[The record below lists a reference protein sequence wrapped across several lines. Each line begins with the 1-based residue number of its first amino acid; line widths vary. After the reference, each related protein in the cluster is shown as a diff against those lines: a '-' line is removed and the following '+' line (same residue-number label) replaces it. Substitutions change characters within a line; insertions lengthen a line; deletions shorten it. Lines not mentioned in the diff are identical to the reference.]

1 MQRTATATTKGDEI
15 LRIEAKWRDRWEA
28 DRAAFVDTAKPAGDG
43 TYLLVMLPYPS
54 GDRLHVGHARTYFLT
69 DGLHRFLRQ
78 TGVTVFCP
86 MGWDAFGLPA
96 ENYAIQKGIHPR
108 TSTLANIAAMKE
120 QFRSWGVLYDWTKEV
135 TTCEPEYYRWNQW
148 FFLKLLEKGLAVRR
162 KSAVNWCPSC
172 ETVLANEQAEGG
184 VCERCGTAVVPRELE
199 QWFLKITDYADSLLD
214 GLDTLGKWPEKV
226 VTMQRNW
233 IGRSTGADLDFA
245 IPSLNE
251 SVRVFTT
258 RPDTVFGATAL
269 ILAPEHA
276 LVPRLLEGNPKR
288 PELETWVASVRS
300 QERIV
305 REAEGAEKDGRD
317 TGRTAI
323 NPFTGQQVPVWL
335 ANFVIAAYGTGALMA
350 VPAHDTRDFEFA
362 KKYGIPI
369 VKVIEPE
376 REDKREEF
384 LRKNEGTEDSLRR
397 EEGEAAARGCAA
409 ASAGAG
415 APPLARD
422 HSKKSS
428 SDGAAAPTECY
439 TGEGRL
445 VASGPFSGK
454 SSSSA
459 RELIAAEAARRGIG
473 GPRVRYRLRD
483 WLISRQR
490 YWGTPIPMIRCEKD
504 GWVPVPEQDLPVV
517 LPPDAPFT
525 GKGGNPLEK
534 VAAFVQTT
542 CPSCGGPA
550 RRETDTMDTFVDSS
564 WYFLRYIDPKNAAA
578 PFDPA
583 LVKEWAPVDQYIG
596 GIEHAILHLL
606 YARFFTR
613 ILKDLGLV
621 TFEEPFSALFN
632 QGMITRLS
640 PTGRVEKM
648 SKSRGNSVSLDAL
661 IAEKGA
667 DAVRAFVLFLGPP
680 EKDAEWSD
688 EGISGPE
695 RFLWRVRSTVD
706 RFLAT
711 GADPLALPAKA
722 DTPAAR
728 ARHMAIKKVTEDFR
742 AFSFHTAVAHLMEF
756 LNGATVLANDAGADA
771 GETAAT
777 LRTLVTLL
785 HPIAPHLSEELNERM
800 GGKES
805 LLASEWPS
813 FDPALAVQEVASI
826 AVQVSGKVRAEIKL
840 LRGSSE
846 KEALAAAQ
854 AEAALSR
861 WLDGKQIVKTIW
873 VQDRL
878 LNIVVR

>member
-1 MQRTATATTKGDEI
+1 MSTSAVPSRGDEI
-15 LRIEAKWRDRWEA
+15 RRIETKWRERWER
-28 DRAAFVDTAKPAGDG
+28 DRAAFVDTGKPAGDG

-69 DGLHRFLRQ
+69 DALHRYLRQ
-78 TGVTVFCP
+78 RGRTIFCP

-120 QFRSWGVLYDWTKEV
+120 QFRAWGVLYDWTKEV
-135 TTCEPEYYRWNQW
+135 TTCEPAYYRWNQW
-148 FFLKLLEKGLAVRR
+148 FFLRLLEKGLAVRR

-184 VCERCGTAVVPRELE
+184 VCERCGTPVVPRELE
-199 QWFLKITDYADSLLD
+199 QWFLKITDYAESLLA

-233 IGRSTGADLDFA
+233 IGKSTGADLDFA
-245 IPSLNE
+245 IPALGE

-276 LVPRLLEGNPKR
+276 LVPRLIANHPQKS
-288 PELETWVASVRS
+288 ELQAWVKSVRD
-300 QERIV
+300 QERIA

-317 TGRTAI
+317 TGVRAV
-323 NPFTGQQVPVWL
+323 NPFTGQEIPVWL
-335 ANFVIAAYGTGALMA
+335 ANFVIADYGTGALMA

-369 VKVIEPE
+369 VRVIEE
-376 REDKREEF
+376 EKKEEKKEDF
-384 LRKNEGTEDSLRR
+384 LRR
-397 EEGEAAARGCAA
+397 EEG
-409 ASAGAG
+409 AGAT
-415 APPLARD
+415 PERD
-422 HSKKSS
+422 HPKKSPS
-428 SDGAAAPTECY
+428 GDAALGGLPY
-439 TGEGRL
+439 TGEGWL
-445 VASGPFSGK
+445 VASGTFSENP
-454 SSSSA
+454 SSTA
-459 RELIAAEAARRGIG
+459 RELIAQDAASRGIG
-473 GPRVRYRLRD
+473 GPRIRYRLRD

-490 YWGTPIPMIRCEKD
+490 YWGTPIPMVRCPVD
-504 GWVPVPEQDLPVV
+504 GWVPVPEKDLPVV

-534 VAAFVQTT
+534 VASFVNTS
-542 CPSCGGPA
+542 CPKCGGPA
-550 RRETDTMDTFVDSS
+550 RRETDTMDTFMDSS
-564 WYFLRYIDPKNAAA
+564 WYYLRYLDPANDEA
-578 PFDPA
+578 PFDVA
-583 LVKEWAPVDQYIG
+583 RAAEWAPVDQYIG

-606 YARFFTR
+606 YARFFAR
-613 ILKDLGLV
+613 VMKDLGLV

-632 QGMITRLS
+632 QGMITRVS

-648 SKSRGNSVSLDAL
+648 SKSRGNAVSLDPL

-695 RFLWRVRSTVD
+695 RFLGRVRTAVE
-706 RFLAT
+706 RFVAS
-711 GADPLALPAKA
+711 GADPRREPAGA

-728 ARHMAIKKVTEDFR
+728 VRHMAVKKVTQDFD

-756 LNGATVLANDAGADA
+756 GTHAAGLVGDPKADP
-771 GETAAT
+771 GETATT
-777 LRTLVTLL
+777 LRTLVALL
-785 HPIAPHLSEELNERM
+785 HPIAPHLSEELNEKL
-800 GGKES
+800 GGTKS
-805 LLASEWPS
+805 LLVSGWPA
-813 FDPALAVQEVASI
+813 FDPKLAVDEIASV
-826 AVQVSGKVRAEIKL
+826 AVQVSGKVRGELKVR
-840 LRGSSE
+840 RGSSE
-846 KEALAAAQ
+846 KEVVEAAA
-854 AEAALSR
+854 AEPVVAR
-861 WLDGKQIVKTIW
+861 WLEGKQIVKTIW

-878 LNIVVR
+878 LNLVVK

>member
-1 MQRTATATTKGDEI
+1 MTTTTAGTSRSDEI
-15 LRIEAKWRDRWEA
+15 RRIETKWRERWER

-69 DGLHRFLRQ
+69 DALYRYLRQ
-78 TGVTVFCP
+78 RGRTILCP

-120 QFRSWGVLYDWTKEV
+120 QFHSWGVLYDWTKEV
-135 TTCEPEYYRWNQW
+135 TTCEPAFYRWNQW
-148 FFLKLLEKGLAVRR
+148 FFLKLLEKGLATRK

-184 VCERCGTAVVPRELE
+184 VCDRCGTPVVQRELE
-199 QWFLKITDYADSLLD
+199 QWFLKITDYAESLLS
-214 GLDTLGKWPEKV
+214 GLDTLGRWPEKV

-233 IGRSTGADLDFA
+233 IGKSVGADLDFA
-245 IPSLNE
+245 IPALGE

-276 LVPRLLEGNPKR
+276 LVPLLLASHPQKA
-288 PELETWVASVRS
+288 ELQAWVKSVRD
-300 QERIV
+300 QERIA

-317 TGRTAI
+317 TGIKAV
-323 NPFTGQQVPVWL
+323 NPFTGQEIPVWL
-335 ANFVIAAYGTGALMA
+335 ANFVIADYGTGALMA

-369 VKVIEPE
+369 VRVIEE
-376 REDKREEF
+376 EKKKED
-384 LRKNEGTEDSLRR
+384 LLRR
-397 EEGEAAARGCAA
+397 EEGEGRVPGGSDAAL
-409 ASAGAG
+409 AGL
-415 APPLARD
+415 P
-422 HSKKSS
+422 
-428 SDGAAAPTECY
+428 Y
-439 TGEGRL
+439 TGEGWL
-445 VASGPFSGK
+445 VASGTFSENP
-454 SSSSA
+454 SSTA
-459 RELIAAEAARRGIG
+459 RELIAQDAARRGIG
-473 GPRVRYRLRD
+473 GPRIRYRLRD

-490 YWGTPIPMIRCEKD
+490 YWGTPIPMIKCEKD
-504 GWVPVPEQDLPVV
+504 GWVPVPEKDLPVV

-534 VAAFVQTT
+534 VTSFVNTT
-542 CPSCGGPA
+542 CPKCGGPA

-564 WYFLRYIDPKNAAA
+564 WYYLRYLDPRNANA
-578 PFDPA
+578 PFSA
-583 LVKEWAPVDQYIG
+583 ERAAEWAPVDQYIG

-606 YARFFTR
+606 YARFFAR
-613 ILKDLGLV
+613 VMKDLGLV
-621 TFEEPFSALFN
+621 RFEEPFSALFN
-632 QGMITRLS
+632 QGMITRQS
-640 PTGRVEKM
+640 PSGRVEKM
-648 SKSRGNSVSLDAL
+648 SKSRGNAVSLDPL

-695 RFLWRVRSTVD
+695 RFLGRVRMAVE
-706 RFLAT
+706 RFIAT
-711 GADPLALPAKA
+711 GSDPRGEPAAA

-728 ARHMAIKKVTEDFR
+728 ARHMAIKRLTEDFD

-756 LNGATVLANDAGADA
+756 ATHAAGLVADA
-771 GETAAT
+771 KADPGETAAS
-777 LRTLVTLL
+777 LRALVALL
-785 HPIAPHLSEELNERM
+785 HPIAPHLSEELNEKL
-800 GGKES
+800 GGPKS
-805 LLASEWPS
+805 LLDSGWPA
-813 FDPALAVQEVASI
+813 FDPKLAVEEVATI
-826 AVQVSGKVRAEIKL
+826 AVQISGKVRAEL
-840 LRGSSE
+840 RVPRGSSE
-846 KEALAAAQ
+846 NEVVAAAE
-854 AEAALSR
+854 AEPVVAR
-861 WLDGKQIVKTIW
+861 WLEGKQRVKTVW

-878 LNIVVR
+878 LNLVVR

>member
-1 MQRTATATTKGDEI
+1 MSSTTTTTKSDEI
-15 LRIEAKWRDRWEA
+15 LRIEAKWRGRWEA
-28 DRAAFVDTAKPAGDG
+28 DRAAFVDTAKPAGEG

-69 DGLHRFLRQ
+69 DALHRFLRQ

-120 QFRSWGVLYDWTKEV
+120 QFRAWGVLYDWTKEV

-148 FFLKLLEKGLAVRR
+148 FFLRLLEKGLAVRK

-172 ETVLANEQAEGG
+172 LTVLANEQAEGG
-184 VCERCGTAVVPRELE
+184 VCERCKTPVAQRELE
-199 QWFLKITDYADSLLD
+199 QWFLKITDYAERLLE
-214 GLDTLGKWPEKV
+214 GLDTLRAWPEKV

-233 IGRSTGADLDFA
+233 IGKSTGADLDFA
-245 IPSLNE
+245 IPSLE
-251 SVRVFTT
+251 ETVRVFTT

-276 LVPRLLEGNPKR
+276 LVPRLLEGNAKKAD
-288 PELETWVASVRS
+288 LEAWVASVRS

-317 TGRTAI
+317 TGRKAI
-323 NPFTGQQVPVWL
+323 NPFTGQEVPVWL
-335 ANFVIAAYGTGALMA
+335 ANFVIADYGTGALMA
-350 VPAHDTRDFEFA
+350 VPAHDTRDFDFA
-362 KKYGIPI
+362 RKYGIPI
-369 VKVIEPE
+369 VKVIEPP
-376 REDKREEF
+376 
-384 LRKNEGTEDSLRR
+384 T
-397 EEGEAAARGCAA
+397 
-409 ASAGAG
+409 
-415 APPLARD
+415 PV
-422 HSKKSS
+422 
-428 SDGAAAPTECY
+428 DGCY

-445 VASGPFSGK
+445 IASGPFSEM
-454 SSSSA
+454 SSSLA
-459 RELIAAEAARRGIG
+459 REAIAAEAAERGIG

-490 YWGTPIPMIRCEKD
+490 YWGTPIPMIHCERD
-504 GWVPVPEQDLPVV
+504 GWLPVPEKDLPVV

-534 VAAFVQTT
+534 VASFVNTT
-542 CPSCGGPA
+542 CPRCSGPA

-564 WYFLRYIDPKNAAA
+564 WYYLRYIDPKNGAA

-583 LVKEWAPVDQYIG
+583 IVKEWAPVDQYIG

-606 YARFFTR
+606 YARFFAR

-632 QGMITRLS
+632 QGMITRQS

-648 SKSRGNSVSLDAL
+648 SKSRGNAVSLDPL
-661 IAEKGA
+661 IAKKGA

-695 RFLWRVRSTVD
+695 RFLWRVRGTID
-706 RFLAT
+706 RFLQT
-711 GADPLALPAKA
+711 GADPQAQPRVA

-728 ARHMAIKKVTEDFR
+728 ARHMAVKRVTEDFR
-742 AFSFHTAVAHLMEF
+742 AFSFHTAVAHLMEL
-756 LNGATVLANDAGADA
+756 LNHATSLVGQAGSDA
-771 GETAAT
+771 GETATT

-800 GGKES
+800 GGTKS
-805 LLASEWPS
+805 LLVSGWPAY
-813 FDPALAVQEVASI
+813 DPALAVEEFASI
-826 AVQVSGKVRAEIKL
+826 AVQISGRVRAEIKL
-840 LRGSSE
+840 RRGSSD
-846 KEALAAAQ
+846 KEAVAAA
-854 AEAALSR
+854 EANAIIAK
-861 WLDGKQIVKTIW
+861 WLEGRQRVRTIW

-878 LNIVVR
+878 LNIVVK

>member
-1 MQRTATATTKGDEI
+1 MTTPSVPPSRSDEI
-15 LRIEAKWRDRWEA
+15 RRIETKWRERWER
-28 DRAAFVDTAKPAGDG
+28 DRAAFVDTGKPAGDG

-69 DGLHRFLRQ
+69 DALHRYLRQ
-78 TGVTVFCP
+78 RGRTIFCP

-96 ENYAIQKGIHPR
+96 ENYAIQRGVHPH

-120 QFRSWGVLYDWTKEV
+120 QFRAWGVLYDWTKEV
-135 TTCEPEYYRWNQW
+135 TTCEPAYYRWNQW

-184 VCERCGTAVVPRELE
+184 VCDRCGTPVIQRELE
-199 QWFLKITDYADSLLD
+199 QWFLKITDYAESLLA

-233 IGRSTGADLDFA
+233 IGKSVGADLDFA
-245 IPSLNE
+245 IPALGE

-258 RPDTVFGATAL
+258 RPDTVYGATAL

-276 LVPRLLEGNPKR
+276 LVPRLIANHPDEAGLQ
-288 PELETWVASVRS
+288 TWVTSVRD
-300 QERIV
+300 QERIA

-317 TGRTAI
+317 TGVKAI
-323 NPFTGQQVPVWL
+323 NPFTGQEIPVWL
-335 ANFVIAAYGTGALMA
+335 ANFVVADYGTGALMA

-369 VKVIEPE
+369 VKVIEGGDLP
-376 REDKREEF
+376 
-384 LRKNEGTEDSLRR
+384 
-397 EEGEAAARGCAA
+397 
-409 ASAGAG
+409 
-415 APPLARD
+415 
-422 HSKKSS
+422 
-428 SDGAAAPTECY
+428 Y
-439 TGEGRL
+439 TGEGPL
-445 VASGPFSGK
+445 VASGTFSEN
-454 SSSSA
+454 SSSAA
-459 RELIAAEAARRGIG
+459 RELIAAEAASRRIG
-473 GPRVRYRLRD
+473 GPRIRYRLRD

-490 YWGTPIPMIRCEKD
+490 YWGTPIPMVKCPTD
-504 GWVPVPEQDLPVV
+504 GWVPVPEKDLPIV

-534 VAAFVQTT
+534 VAAFVNTT
-542 CPSCGGPA
+542 CPKCGGPA

-564 WYFLRYIDPKNAAA
+564 WYYMRYLDPSNDRA

-583 LVKEWAPVDQYIG
+583 RAAEWAPVDQYIG

-613 ILKDLGLV
+613 VMKDLGLV

-632 QGMITRLS
+632 QGMITRQS

-648 SKSRGNSVSLDAL
+648 SKSRGNAVSLDPL

-695 RFLWRVRSTVD
+695 RFLGRVRTAVE
-706 RFLAT
+706 RFVAT
-711 GADPLALPAKA
+711 GADVRGEPAAA

-728 ARHMAIKKVTEDFR
+728 ARHMAVKKLTEDFD

-756 LNGATVLANDAGADA
+756 ATHAAGLVGDAKADR

-777 LRTLVTLL
+777 LRALVALL
-785 HPIAPHLSEELNERM
+785 HPIAPHLSEELNEKL
-800 GGKES
+800 GGTAS
-805 LLASEWPS
+805 LLVSGWPA
-813 FDPALAVQEVASI
+813 FDPKLAVEEIASV
-826 AVQVSGKVRAEIKL
+826 AVQVSGKVRSEVKL
-840 LRGSSE
+840 QRGSSE
-846 KEALAAAQ
+846 KEARAAA
-854 AEAALSR
+854 EADPAVAR
-861 WLDGKQIVKTIW
+861 WLVDKQVVKVIW

-878 LNIVVR
+878 LNLVVK

>member
-1 MQRTATATTKGDEI
+1 MSSTTTTTKSDEI
-15 LRIEAKWRDRWEA
+15 LRIEAKWRGRWEA
-28 DRAAFVDTAKPAGDG
+28 DRAAFVDTAKPAGEG

-69 DGLHRFLRQ
+69 DALHRFLRQ

-120 QFRSWGVLYDWTKEV
+120 QFRAWGVLYDWTKEV

-148 FFLKLLEKGLAVRR
+148 FFLRLLEKGLAVRK

-172 ETVLANEQAEGG
+172 LTVLANEQAEGG
-184 VCERCGTAVVPRELE
+184 VCERCKTPVVQRELE
-199 QWFLKITDYADSLLD
+199 QWFLKITDYAERLLE
-214 GLDTLGKWPEKV
+214 GLDTLRAWPEKV

-233 IGRSTGADLDFA
+233 IGKSTGADLDFA
-245 IPSLNE
+245 IPSLE
-251 SVRVFTT
+251 ETVRVFTT

-276 LVPRLLEGNPKR
+276 LVPRLLEGNAKKAD
-288 PELETWVASVRS
+288 LEAWVASVRS

-317 TGRTAI
+317 TGRKAI
-323 NPFTGQQVPVWL
+323 NPFTGQEVPVWL
-335 ANFVIAAYGTGALMA
+335 ANFVIADYGTGALMA
-350 VPAHDTRDFEFA
+350 VPAHDTRDFDFA

-369 VKVIEPE
+369 VKVIEPP
-376 REDKREEF
+376 
-384 LRKNEGTEDSLRR
+384 T
-397 EEGEAAARGCAA
+397 
-409 ASAGAG
+409 
-415 APPLARD
+415 PV
-422 HSKKSS
+422 
-428 SDGAAAPTECY
+428 DGCY

-445 VASGPFSGK
+445 IASGPFSEM
-454 SSSSA
+454 SSSLA
-459 RELIAAEAARRGIG
+459 REAIAAEAAERGIG

-490 YWGTPIPMIRCEKD
+490 YWGTPIPMIHCERD
-504 GWVPVPEQDLPVV
+504 GWLPVPEKDLPVV

-534 VAAFVQTT
+534 VASFVNTT
-542 CPSCGGPA
+542 CPRCSGPA

-564 WYFLRYIDPKNAAA
+564 WYYLRYIDPKNGAA

-583 LVKEWAPVDQYIG
+583 IVKEWAPVDQYIG

-606 YARFFTR
+606 YARFFAR

-632 QGMITRLS
+632 QGMITRQS

-648 SKSRGNSVSLDAL
+648 SKSRGNAVSLDPL

-680 EKDAEWSD
+680 EKDSEWSD

-695 RFLWRVRSTVD
+695 RFLWRVRGTID
-706 RFLAT
+706 RFLQT
-711 GADPLALPAKA
+711 GADPQAQPRVA

-728 ARHMAIKKVTEDFR
+728 ARHMAVKRVTEDFR
-742 AFSFHTAVAHLMEF
+742 AFSFHTAVAHLMEL
-756 LNGATVLANDAGADA
+756 LNHATSLVGQAGSDA
-771 GETAAT
+771 GETATT

-800 GGKES
+800 GGTKS
-805 LLASEWPS
+805 LLVSGWPAY
-813 FDPALAVQEVASI
+813 DPALAVEEFASI
-826 AVQVSGKVRAEIKL
+826 AVQISGRVRAEIKL
-840 LRGSSE
+840 RRGSSD
-846 KEALAAAQ
+846 KEAVAAA
-854 AEAALSR
+854 EANAIIAK
-861 WLDGKQIVKTIW
+861 WLEGRQRVRTIW

-878 LNIVVR
+878 LNIVVK

>member
-1 MQRTATATTKGDEI
+1 MNNTTPTTKGDEI
-15 LRIEAKWRDRWEA
+15 LRIEKKWRARWEA
-28 DRAAFVDTAKPAGDG
+28 DRAAFVDTGTPAGEG

-69 DGLHRFLRQ
+69 DALHRFLRQ

-120 QFRSWGVLYDWTKEV
+120 QFRAWGVLYDWTKEV

-148 FFLKLLEKGLAVRR
+148 FFLRLFEKGLAVRK

-172 ETVLANEQAEGG
+172 LTVLANEQAEGG
-184 VCERCGTAVVPRELE
+184 VCERCKTPVVQRELE
-199 QWFLKITDYADSLLD
+199 QWFLKITDYAERLLE
-214 GLDTLGKWPEKV
+214 GLDTLGAWPEKV

-233 IGRSTGADLDFA
+233 IGKSIGADLDFA
-245 IPSLNE
+245 IPSLGE
-251 SVRVFTT
+251 TVRVFTT

-276 LVPRLLEGNPKR
+276 LVPRLLEENPRKA
-288 PELETWVASVRS
+288 ELEAWVTSVRG

-317 TGRTAI
+317 TGRKAV
-323 NPFTGQQVPVWL
+323 NPFTGQEVPVWL
-335 ANFVIAAYGTGALMA
+335 ANFVIASYGTGALMA
-350 VPAHDTRDFEFA
+350 VPAHDTRDFDFA
-362 KKYGIPI
+362 MKYGIPV

-376 REDKREEF
+376 EKKE
-384 LRKNEGTEDSLRR
+384 
-397 EEGEAAARGCAA
+397 
-409 ASAGAG
+409 GAG
-415 APPLARD
+415 AP
-422 HSKKSS
+422 
-428 SDGAAAPTECY
+428 AAAF

-445 VASGPFSGK
+445 VASGPFSEK

-490 YWGTPIPMIRCEKD
+490 YWGTPIPMIHCEKD
-504 GWVPVPEQDLPVV
+504 GWLPVPEKDLPVV

-525 GKGGNPLEK
+525 GTGGNPLEK
-534 VAAFVQTT
+534 VAAFVNTT
-542 CPSCGGPA
+542 CPRCSGPA

-564 WYFLRYIDPKNAAA
+564 WYYLRYIDPKNGGA

-583 LVKEWAPVDQYIG
+583 RVREWAPVDQYIG

-606 YARFFTR
+606 YARFFAR

-640 PTGRVEKM
+640 PAGRVEKM
-648 SKSRGNSVSLDAL
+648 SKSRGNAVSLDPL

-680 EKDAEWSD
+680 EKDSEWND

-695 RFLWRVRSTVD
+695 RFLWRVRATVD
-706 RFLAT
+706 RFLHAGSDPQGHPT
-711 GADPLALPAKA
+711 GT

-728 ARHMAIKKVTEDFR
+728 ARHMAVKRITEDFR

-756 LNGATVLANDAGADA
+756 LNHATSLVGDAGADA
-771 GETAAT
+771 GETATT

-800 GGKES
+800 GGTKS
-805 LLASEWPS
+805 LLVSGWPS
-813 FDPALAVQEVASI
+813 FDPALAIEEVASI
-826 AVQVSGKVRAEIKL
+826 AVQISGKVRAEIKL
-840 LRGSSE
+840 RRGSSE
-846 KEALAAAQ
+846 REAVDAAESNAII
-854 AEAALSR
+854 AK
-861 WLDGKQIVKTIW
+861 WLEGKQRVKTIW

-878 LNIVVR
+878 LNMVVR

>member
-1 MQRTATATTKGDEI
+1 MHRTATAMRNDET
-15 LRIEAKWRDRWEA
+15 LRIEAKWRARWEA
-28 DRAAFVDTAKPAGDG
+28 DRAAFVNTAEPAGEG

-69 DGLHRFLRQ
+69 DALHRFLRQ

-148 FFLKLLEKGLAVRR
+148 FFLKLLEKGLAVRK

-172 ETVLANEQAEGG
+172 LTVLANEQAEGG
-184 VCERCGTAVVPRELE
+184 VCERCKTPVVPRELE
-199 QWFLKITDYADSLLD
+199 QWFLKITDYAERLLD

-233 IGRSTGADLDFA
+233 IGKSTGADLDFA

-276 LVPRLLEGNPKR
+276 LVPRLLEGNPKKA
-288 PELETWVASVRS
+288 ELEAWVASVRG

-317 TGRTAI
+317 TGRKAI

-335 ANFVIAAYGTGALMA
+335 ANFVIAEYGTGALMA
-350 VPAHDTRDFEFA
+350 VPAHDTRDLEFA

-369 VKVIEPE
+369 VRVIEPE
-376 REDKREEF
+376 KEEKKEDL
-384 LRKNEGTEDSLRR
+384 LRGKEKTGENTEDFLRR
-397 EEGEAAARGCAA
+397 EEGEGG
-409 ASAGAG
+409 GAV
-415 APPLARD
+415 
-422 HSKKSS
+422 SQ
-428 SDGAAAPTECY
+428 CF

-445 VASGPFSGK
+445 VASGPFSAK

-490 YWGTPIPMIRCEKD
+490 YWGTPIPMIHCEKD
-504 GWVPVPEQDLPVV
+504 GWVPVPEKELPVV
-517 LPPDAPFT
+517 LPKDAPFT

-534 VAAFVQTT
+534 VASFVNTT
-542 CPSCGGPA
+542 CPSCGGSA
-550 RRETDTMDTFVDSS
+550 RRETDTMDTFVDSA
-564 WYFLRYIDPKNAAA
+564 WYFLRYIDPKNAGA
-578 PFDPA
+578 PFDPG

-640 PTGRVEKM
+640 PAGRVEKM
-648 SKSRGNSVSLDAL
+648 SKSRGNSVSLDQL

-695 RFLWRVRSTVD
+695 RFLWRVRGAID
-706 RFLAT
+706 RFLQT
-711 GADPLALPAKA
+711 GADPKARPAKA

-728 ARHMAIKKVTEDFR
+728 ARHIAVKKVTEDFR
-742 AFSFHTAVAHLMEF
+742 AFSFHTAVAHLMEL
-756 LNGATVLANDAGADA
+756 LNHAASLQGDAGADA
-771 GETAAT
+771 GETATT

-785 HPIAPHLSEELNERM
+785 HPIAPHLSEELNEKM
-800 GGKES
+800 GGTRS
-805 LLASEWPS
+805 LLVSGWPD
-813 FDPALAVQEVASI
+813 FDPALAVEEVASI
-826 AVQVSGKVRAEIKL
+826 AVQVSGKVRAEIRL
-840 LRGSSE
+840 RRGSSE
-846 KEALAAAQ
+846 MEALGAAR
-854 AEAALSR
+854 AETGLSR
-861 WLDGKQIVKTIW
+861 WLEGKEIVRTIW

-878 LNIVVR
+878 LNIVVK

>member
-1 MQRTATATTKGDEI
+1 MSSTTTTTKSDEI
-15 LRIEAKWRDRWEA
+15 LRIEAKWRGRWEA
-28 DRAAFVDTAKPAGDG
+28 DRAAFVDTAKPASEG

-69 DGLHRFLRQ
+69 DALHRFLRQ

-120 QFRSWGVLYDWTKEV
+120 QFRAWGVLYDWTKEV

-148 FFLKLLEKGLAVRR
+148 FFLRLLEKGLAVRK

-172 ETVLANEQAEGG
+172 LTVLANEQAEGG
-184 VCERCGTAVVPRELE
+184 VCERCKTPVVQRELE
-199 QWFLKITDYADSLLD
+199 QWFLKITDYAERLLE
-214 GLDTLGKWPEKV
+214 GLDTLRAWPEKV

-233 IGRSTGADLDFA
+233 IGKSTGADLDFA
-245 IPSLNE
+245 IPSLE
-251 SVRVFTT
+251 ETVRVFTT

-276 LVPRLLEGNPKR
+276 LVPRLLEGNAKKA
-288 PELETWVASVRS
+288 ELETWVASVRS

-317 TGRTAI
+317 TGRKAI
-323 NPFTGQQVPVWL
+323 NPFTGQEVPVWL
-335 ANFVIAAYGTGALMA
+335 ANFVIADYGTGALMA
-350 VPAHDTRDFEFA
+350 VPAHDTRDFDFA
-362 KKYGIPI
+362 KKYGILI
-369 VKVIEPE
+369 VKVIEPP
-376 REDKREEF
+376 
-384 LRKNEGTEDSLRR
+384 T
-397 EEGEAAARGCAA
+397 
-409 ASAGAG
+409 
-415 APPLARD
+415 PV
-422 HSKKSS
+422 
-428 SDGAAAPTECY
+428 DGCY

-445 VASGPFSGK
+445 IASGPFSEM
-454 SSSSA
+454 SSSLA
-459 RELIAAEAARRGIG
+459 REAIAAEAAERGIG

-490 YWGTPIPMIRCEKD
+490 YWGTPIPMIHCERD
-504 GWVPVPEQDLPVV
+504 GWLPVPEKDLPVV

-534 VAAFVQTT
+534 VASFVNAT
-542 CPSCGGPA
+542 CPRCSGPA

-564 WYFLRYIDPKNAAA
+564 WYYLRYIDPKNGAA

-583 LVKEWAPVDQYIG
+583 IVKEWAPVDQYIG

-606 YARFFTR
+606 YARFFAR

-632 QGMITRLS
+632 QGMITHQS

-648 SKSRGNSVSLDAL
+648 SKSRGNAVSLDPL

-695 RFLWRVRSTVD
+695 RFLWRVRGTID
-706 RFLAT
+706 RFLQT
-711 GADPLALPAKA
+711 GADPQAQPRVA

-728 ARHMAIKKVTEDFR
+728 ARHMAVKRVTEDFR

-756 LNGATVLANDAGADA
+756 LNHATSLVGQAGSDA
-771 GETAAT
+771 GETATT

-800 GGKES
+800 GGTKS
-805 LLASEWPS
+805 LLVSGWPAY
-813 FDPALAVQEVASI
+813 DPALAVEEFASI
-826 AVQVSGKVRAEIKL
+826 AVQISGRVRAEIKL
-840 LRGSSE
+840 RRGSSD
-846 KEALAAAQ
+846 KEAVAAA
-854 AEAALSR
+854 EANAIIAK
-861 WLDGKQIVKTIW
+861 WLEGRQRVRTIW

-878 LNIVVR
+878 LNIVVK

>member
-1 MQRTATATTKGDEI
+1 MSSTTTTTKSDEI
-15 LRIEAKWRDRWEA
+15 LRIEAKWRGRWEA
-28 DRAAFVDTAKPAGDG
+28 DRAAFVDTAKPAGEG

-69 DGLHRFLRQ
+69 DALHRFLRQ

-120 QFRSWGVLYDWTKEV
+120 QFRAWGVLYDWTKEV

-148 FFLKLLEKGLAVRR
+148 FFLRLLEKGLAVRK

-172 ETVLANEQAEGG
+172 LTVLANEQAEEG
-184 VCERCGTAVVPRELE
+184 VCERCKTPVVQRELE
-199 QWFLKITDYADSLLD
+199 QWFLKITDYAERLLE
-214 GLDTLGKWPEKV
+214 GLDTLRAWPEKV

-233 IGRSTGADLDFA
+233 IGKSTGADLDFA
-245 IPSLNE
+245 IPSLE
-251 SVRVFTT
+251 ETVRVFTT

-276 LVPRLLEGNPKR
+276 LVPRLLEGNAKKAD
-288 PELETWVASVRS
+288 LEAWVASVRS

-317 TGRTAI
+317 TGRKAI
-323 NPFTGQQVPVWL
+323 NPFTGQEVPVWL
-335 ANFVIAAYGTGALMA
+335 ANFVIADYGTGALMA
-350 VPAHDTRDFEFA
+350 VPAHDTRDFDFA

-369 VKVIEPE
+369 VKVIEPP
-376 REDKREEF
+376 
-384 LRKNEGTEDSLRR
+384 T
-397 EEGEAAARGCAA
+397 
-409 ASAGAG
+409 
-415 APPLARD
+415 PV
-422 HSKKSS
+422 
-428 SDGAAAPTECY
+428 DGCY

-445 VASGPFSGK
+445 IASGPFSEM
-454 SSSSA
+454 SSSLA
-459 RELIAAEAARRGIG
+459 REAIAAEAAERGIG

-490 YWGTPIPMIRCEKD
+490 YWGTPIPMIHCERD
-504 GWVPVPEQDLPVV
+504 GWLPVPEKDLPVV

-534 VAAFVQTT
+534 VASFVNTT
-542 CPSCGGPA
+542 CPRCSGPA

-564 WYFLRYIDPKNAAA
+564 WYYLRYIDPKNGAA

-583 LVKEWAPVDQYIG
+583 IVKEWAPVDQYIG

-606 YARFFTR
+606 YARFFAR

-632 QGMITRLS
+632 QGMITRQS

-648 SKSRGNSVSLDAL
+648 SKSRGNAVSLDPL

-680 EKDAEWSD
+680 EKDSEWSD

-695 RFLWRVRSTVD
+695 RFLWRVRGTID
-706 RFLAT
+706 RFLQT
-711 GADPLALPAKA
+711 GADPQTQPRVA

-728 ARHMAIKKVTEDFR
+728 ARHMAVKRVTEDFR

-756 LNGATVLANDAGADA
+756 LNHATSLVGQAGSDA
-771 GETAAT
+771 GETATT

-800 GGKES
+800 GGTKS
-805 LLASEWPS
+805 LLVSGWPAY
-813 FDPALAVQEVASI
+813 DPALAVEEFASI
-826 AVQVSGKVRAEIKL
+826 AVQISGRVRAEIKL
-840 LRGSSE
+840 RRGSSD
-846 KEALAAAQ
+846 KEAVAAA
-854 AEAALSR
+854 EANAIIAK
-861 WLDGKQIVKTIW
+861 WLEGRQRVRTIW

-878 LNIVVR
+878 LNIVVK

>member
-1 MQRTATATTKGDEI
+1 MKNDEI
-15 LRIEAKWRDRWEA
+15 LRIEAKWRAHWEA
-28 DRAAFVDTAKPAGDG
+28 DRVAFVDTAKPAGEG

-69 DGLHRFLRQ
+69 DALHRFLRQ

-148 FFLKLLEKGLAVRR
+148 FFLKLLEKGLAVRK

-172 ETVLANEQAEGG
+172 LTVLANEQAEGG
-184 VCERCGTAVVPRELE
+184 VCERCKTPVVPRELE
-199 QWFLKITDYADSLLD
+199 QWFLKITDYADRLLD

-233 IGRSTGADLDFA
+233 IGKSTGADLDFA

-269 ILAPEHA
+269 ILAPEHS
-276 LVPRLLEGNPKR
+276 LVPRLLEGNPKKA
-288 PELETWVASVRS
+288 ELEAWVASVRG

-317 TGRTAI
+317 TDRTAI
-323 NPFTGQQVPVWL
+323 NPFTGKEVPVWL
-335 ANFVIAAYGTGALMA
+335 ANFIIAEYGTGAVMA
-350 VPAHDTRDFEFA
+350 VPAHDARDFDFA

-369 VKVIEPE
+369 VTVIEPE
-376 REDKREEF
+376 REEKKEESLRKKERTEDF
-384 LRKNEGTEDSLRR
+384 LRK
-397 EEGEAAARGCAA
+397 EEGEGG
-409 ASAGAG
+409 GAV
-415 APPLARD
+415 
-422 HSKKSS
+422 S
-428 SDGAAAPTECY
+428 ECY
-439 TGEGRL
+439 AGEGWL
-445 VASGPFSGK
+445 VASGPFSAK

-459 RELIAAEAARRGIG
+459 RELIAAEAAKRGIG

-490 YWGTPIPMIRCEKD
+490 YWGTPIPMIHCGKD
-504 GWVPVPEQDLPVV
+504 GWVPVPEKELPVV

-534 VAAFVQTT
+534 VASFVNTT

-564 WYFLRYIDPKNAAA
+564 WYFLRYIDPKNSRA
-578 PFDPA
+578 PFDPGM
-583 LVKEWAPVDQYIG
+583 VKEWAPVDQYIG

-613 ILKDLGLV
+613 LLKELGLV

-640 PTGRVEKM
+640 PAGRVEKM
-648 SKSRGNSVSLDAL
+648 SKSRGNSVSLDKL

-688 EGISGPE
+688 AGISGPE
-695 RFLWRVRSTVD
+695 RFLWRVRGAID
-706 RFLAT
+706 RFLQT
-711 GADPLALPAKA
+711 GADPKAQAAKA

-728 ARHMAIKKVTEDFR
+728 ARHIAVKKVTEDFR
-742 AFSFHTAVAHLMEF
+742 AFSFHTAVAHLMEL
-756 LNGATVLANDAGADA
+756 LNHATSLLGDAGADA
-771 GETAAT
+771 GETATT

-785 HPIAPHLSEELNERM
+785 HPIAPHLSEELNEKM
-800 GGKES
+800 GGTRS
-805 LLASEWPS
+805 LLVSGWPD
-813 FDPALAVQEVASI
+813 FDPTLAVEEVASI

-840 LRGSSE
+840 RRGSSE

-861 WLDGKQIVKTIW
+861 WLDGKRIARTIW

-878 LNIVVR
+878 LNIVVK

>member
-1 MQRTATATTKGDEI
+1 MSSTTTTTKSDEI
-15 LRIEAKWRDRWEA
+15 LRIEAKWRGRWEA
-28 DRAAFVDTAKPAGDG
+28 DRAAFVDTAKPAGEG

-69 DGLHRFLRQ
+69 DALHRFLRQ

-120 QFRSWGVLYDWTKEV
+120 QFRAWGVLYDWTKEV

-148 FFLKLLEKGLAVRR
+148 FFLRLLEKGLAVRK

-172 ETVLANEQAEGG
+172 LTVLANEQAEGG
-184 VCERCGTAVVPRELE
+184 VCERCKTPVVQRELE
-199 QWFLKITDYADSLLD
+199 QWFLKITDYAERLLE
-214 GLDTLGKWPEKV
+214 GLDTLRAWPEKV

-233 IGRSTGADLDFA
+233 IGKSTGADLDFA
-245 IPSLNE
+245 IPSLE
-251 SVRVFTT
+251 ETVRVFTT

-276 LVPRLLEGNPKR
+276 LVPRLLEGNAKKAD
-288 PELETWVASVRS
+288 LEAWVASVRS

-317 TGRTAI
+317 TGRKAI
-323 NPFTGQQVPVWL
+323 NPFTGQEVPVWL
-335 ANFVIAAYGTGALMA
+335 ANFVIADYGTGALMA
-350 VPAHDTRDFEFA
+350 VPAHDTRDFDFA

-369 VKVIEPE
+369 VKVIEPP
-376 REDKREEF
+376 
-384 LRKNEGTEDSLRR
+384 T
-397 EEGEAAARGCAA
+397 
-409 ASAGAG
+409 
-415 APPLARD
+415 PV
-422 HSKKSS
+422 
-428 SDGAAAPTECY
+428 DGCY

-445 VASGPFSGK
+445 IASGPFSEM
-454 SSSSA
+454 SSSLA
-459 RELIAAEAARRGIG
+459 REAIAAEAAERGIG

-490 YWGTPIPMIRCEKD
+490 YWGTPIPMIHCERD
-504 GWVPVPEQDLPVV
+504 GWLPVPEKDLPVV

-534 VAAFVQTT
+534 VASFVNTT
-542 CPSCGGPA
+542 CPRCSGPA

-564 WYFLRYIDPKNAAA
+564 WYYLRYIDPKNGAA

-583 LVKEWAPVDQYIG
+583 IVKEWAPVDQYIG

-606 YARFFTR
+606 YARFFAR

-632 QGMITRLS
+632 QGMITRQS

-648 SKSRGNSVSLDAL
+648 SKSRGNAVSLDPL

-680 EKDAEWSD
+680 EKDSEWSD

-695 RFLWRVRSTVD
+695 RFLWRVRGTID
-706 RFLAT
+706 RFLQT
-711 GADPLALPAKA
+711 GADPQAQPRVA

-728 ARHMAIKKVTEDFR
+728 ARHMAVKRVTEDFR

-756 LNGATVLANDAGADA
+756 LNHATSLVGQAGSDA
-771 GETAAT
+771 GETATT

-800 GGKES
+800 GGTKS
-805 LLASEWPS
+805 LLVSGWPAY
-813 FDPALAVQEVASI
+813 DPALAVEEFASI
-826 AVQVSGKVRAEIKL
+826 AVQISGRVRAEIKL
-840 LRGSSE
+840 RRGSSD
-846 KEALAAAQ
+846 KEAVAAA
-854 AEAALSR
+854 EANAIIAK
-861 WLDGKQIVKTIW
+861 WLEGRQRVRTIW

-878 LNIVVR
+878 LNIVVK

>member
-1 MQRTATATTKGDEI
+1 MTTTTQAPSRSDEI
-15 LRIEAKWRDRWEA
+15 RRVETKWRERWEK
-28 DRAAFVDTAKPAGDG
+28 DRAAFVDTGKPAGDG

-69 DGLHRFLRQ
+69 DALHRYLRQ
-78 TGVTVFCP
+78 RGGTIFCP

-120 QFRSWGVLYDWTKEV
+120 QFRAWGVLYDWTKEV
-135 TTCEPEYYRWNQW
+135 TTCEPAYYHWNQW

-184 VCERCGTAVVPRELE
+184 VCERCGTPVVQRELE
-199 QWFLKITDYADSLLD
+199 QWFLRITDYAESLLA

-233 IGRSTGADLDFA
+233 IGKSTGADLDFA
-245 IPSLNE
+245 IPALGE

-276 LVPRLLEGNPKR
+276 LVPRLIANHPKR
-288 PELETWVASVRS
+288 AELQAWVKSVRD
-300 QERIV
+300 QERIS

-317 TGRTAI
+317 TGVKAI
-323 NPFTGQQVPVWL
+323 NPFTGQEIPVWL
-335 ANFVIAAYGTGALMA
+335 ANFVIADYGTGALMA

-362 KKYGIPI
+362 TKYSIPI
-369 VKVIEPE
+369 VRVIEE
-376 REDKREEF
+376 RSKS
-384 LRKNEGTEDSLRR
+384 TEDLLRR
-397 EEGEAAARGCAA
+397 EEGEGAAA
-409 ASAGAG
+409 ASAGASG
-415 APPLARD
+415 VV
-422 HSKKSS
+422 
-428 SDGAAAPTECY
+428 ECY
-439 TGEGRL
+439 TGVGFL
-445 VASGPFSGK
+445 VASGTFSETP
-454 SSSSA
+454 SSTA

-473 GPRVRYRLRD
+473 GPRIRYRLRD

-490 YWGTPIPMIRCEKD
+490 YWGTPIPMVKCERD
-504 GWVPVPEQDLPVV
+504 GWVPVPEKNLPVV

-534 VAAFVQTT
+534 VASFVNTT
-542 CPSCGGPA
+542 CPRCGGPA

-564 WYFLRYIDPKNAAA
+564 WYYLRYLDPANGKA
-578 PFDPA
+578 PFDA
-583 LVKEWAPVDQYIG
+583 SRAAEWAPVDQYIG

-606 YARFFTR
+606 YARFFAR
-613 ILKDLGLV
+613 VMKDLGLV

-632 QGMITRLS
+632 QGMITRQS

-648 SKSRGNSVSLDAL
+648 SKSRGNAVSLDPL

-695 RFLWRVRSTVD
+695 RFLGRVRTAVE
-706 RFLAT
+706 RFVAT
-711 GADPLALPAKA
+711 GADSLGKPAQA

-728 ARHMAIKKVTEDFR
+728 VRHGAVKKVTEDFD

-756 LNGATVLANDAGADA
+756 GSHASGLVGDPKAEP

-777 LRTLVTLL
+777 LRALVALL
-785 HPIAPHLSEELNERM
+785 HPIAPHLSEELNERL
-800 GGKES
+800 GGTKS
-805 LLASEWPS
+805 LLVSGWPS
-813 FDPALAVQEVASI
+813 FDPKLAVEEVASI
-826 AVQVSGKVRAEIKL
+826 AVQVSGKVRGELKVR
-840 LRGSSE
+840 RGSSE
-846 KEALAAAQ
+846 KEVREV
-854 AEAALSR
+854 AEAEPVVAR
-861 WLDGKQIVKTIW
+861 WLEGKQIVKTIW

-878 LNIVVR
+878 LNLVVK

>member
-1 MQRTATATTKGDEI
+1 
-15 LRIEAKWRDRWEA
+15 
-28 DRAAFVDTAKPAGDG
+28 
-43 TYLLVMLPYPS
+43 
-54 GDRLHVGHARTYFLT
+54 
-69 DGLHRFLRQ
+69 
-78 TGVTVFCP
+78 

-96 ENYAIQKGIHPR
+96 ENYAIRMGIHPR

-148 FFLKLLEKGLAVRR
+148 FFLRLFEKGLAFRR

-172 ETVLANEQAEGG
+172 LTVLANEQAEGG
-184 VCERCGTAVVPRELE
+184 VCDRCGTPVVPRELE
-199 QWFLKITDYADSLLD
+199 QWFLKITDYADRLLD

-251 SVRVFTT
+251 TVRVFTT

-288 PELETWVASVRS
+288 AELEAWVASVRS

-323 NPFTGQQVPVWL
+323 NPFTGQEVPVWL
-335 ANFVIAAYGTGALMA
+335 ANFVIADYGTGALMA

-362 KKYGIPI
+362 KKYGIPV

-376 REDKREEF
+376 EKKEGSSRKKEKEEDF
-384 LRKNEGTEDSLRR
+384 LRR
-397 EEGEAAARGCAA
+397 EEGEAAAD
-409 ASAGAG
+409 
-415 APPLARD
+415 APAV
-422 HSKKSS
+422 
-428 SDGAAAPTECY
+428 AY

-445 VASGPFSGK
+445 IASGPFTGK

-490 YWGTPIPMIRCEKD
+490 YWGTPIPMIHCEKD
-504 GWVPVPEQDLPVV
+504 GWVPVPEKDLPVV

-534 VAAFVQTT
+534 VASFAQTT

-564 WYFLRYIDPKNAAA
+564 WYYLRYIDPKNGTA

-613 ILKDLGLV
+613 VLKDLGLV

-695 RFLWRVRSTVD
+695 RFLWRVRGAVD

-711 GADPLALPAKA
+711 GADAAGA
-722 DTPAAR
+722 AGEGRHARGAR
-728 ARHMAIKKVTEDFR
+728 APHGDQEG
-742 AFSFHTAVAHLMEF
+742 HGGLP
-756 LNGATVLANDAGADA
+756 GVLVPHG
-771 GETAAT
+771 
-777 LRTLVTLL
+777 RR
-785 HPIAPHLSEELNERM
+785 APHGVPERRHGSRERRGRGR
-800 GGKES
+800 GGDRDDAANARHAAPSHRASFVGGVEREDGRQEKPARVG
-805 LLASEWPS
+805 LA
-813 FDPALAVQEVASI
+813 D
-826 AVQVSGKVRAEIKL
+826 VRSRAGGGGVRFHCRPD
-840 LRGSSE
+840 LREG
-846 KEALAAAQ
+846 Q
-854 AEAALSR
+854 SR
-861 WLDGKQIVKTIW
+861 TQRPKRIF
-873 VQDRL
+873 
-878 LNIVVR
+878 